1 MEEPM
6 SLPHALLGLLNY
18 RPATGY
24 ELKATFTN
32 SIHFFW
38 DATLPQIYRTLKQM
52 EGSGWLDVTVEHQD
66 GRPSRKVY
74 HVTDTGRKELRR
86 WLNEPFDMPDPRNA
100 MLIKVFFG
108 NQMDPTRFAA
118 HLEELQKRHASL
130 LERYQK
136 EIIPVIE
143 RYAEAT
149 GAFKDARYWNLTLDF
164 GRRHAQMVLDWC
176 KAVLP
181 SLDHPKQVK
190 SGRRQPQKSRSVE
203 QKRGRR

>member
-1 MEEPM
+1 M

-52 EGSGWLDVTVEHQD
+52 EGSGWLNVTVEHQD
-66 GRPSRKVY
+66 GKPSRKVY
-74 HVTDTGRKELRR
+74 CVTDAGRKELRR
-86 WLNEPFDMPDPRNA
+86 WLAEPLETPEPRNA

-108 NQMDPTRFAA
+108 NQMDSTQFAA
-118 HLEELQKRHASL
+118 HLKKLQEYHANLS
-130 LERYQK
+130 ERYEK

-143 RYAEAT
+143 RYAELT
-149 GAFKDARYWNLTLDF
+149 GAYRDARYWNLTLDF
-164 GRRHAQMVLDWC
+164 GRRHAKMVRDWC
-176 KAVLP
+176 QTALS
-181 SLDHPKQVK
+181 SLD
-190 SGRRQPQKSRSVE
+190 QPEQRKPLQK
-203 QKRGRR
+203 KRTPLRKR

>member
-1 MEEPM
+1 M

-52 EGSGWLDVTVEHQD
+52 EESRWLNVTVEHQD
-66 GRPSRKVY
+66 GKPSRKIY
-74 HVTDTGRKELRR
+74 QVTEAGRKELRR
-86 WLNEPFDMPDPRNA
+86 WLGEPLEMPEPRNA

-108 NQMDPTRFAA
+108 NQMDSTQFAA
-118 HLEELQKRHASL
+118 HLKELQKYHADL
-130 LERYQK
+130 QETYDR

-143 RYAEAT
+143 HYAEVT
-149 GAFKDARYWNLTLDF
+149 GAYRDARYWNLTLDF
-164 GRRHAQMVLDWC
+164 GRRHAKMVHDWC
-176 KAVLP
+176 QAALS
-181 SLDHPKQVK
+181 SLDQPEGGKGKRPSPKK
-190 SGRRQPQKSRSVE
+190 SSFLR
-203 QKRGRR
+203 KR

>member
-1 MEEPM
+1 M

-52 EGSGWLDVTVEHQD
+52 ESSGWLNVTVEHQD
-66 GRPSRKVY
+66 GKPSRKVY
-74 HVTDTGRKELRR
+74 HITDGGRKELQR
-86 WLNEPFDMPDPRNA
+86 WLREPLEMPEPRSA

-108 NQMDPTRFAA
+108 NQMDSTQFATQ
-118 HLEELQKRHASL
+118 LEELQKYHANL
-130 LERYQK
+130 LERYEK

-143 RYAEAT
+143 RYAEVT
-149 GAFKDARYWNLTLDF
+149 GAYQDARYWNLTLDF
-164 GRRHAQMVLDWC
+164 GRRRSRMVRDWC
-176 KAVLP
+176 KAALS
-181 SLDHPKQVK
+181 SLDQPKK
-190 SGRRQPQKSRSVE
+190 EKARRLAQK
-203 QKRGRR
+203 KRFL

>member
-1 MEEPM
+1 M

-52 EGSGWLDVTVEHQD
+52 EGSRWLNVTVEHQD
-66 GRPSRKVY
+66 GKPSRKVY
-74 HVTDTGRKELRR
+74 QVTEAGRKELRR
-86 WLNEPFDMPDPRNA
+86 WLGEPLKTPEPRNA

-108 NQMDPTRFAA
+108 NQMDLTQFTA
-118 HLEELQKRHASL
+118 HLKELHDYHANLLKRY
-130 LERYQK
+130 EQ

-143 RYAEAT
+143 RYAEVTRAYR
-149 GAFKDARYWNLTLDF
+149 DARYWNLTLDF
-164 GRRHAQMVLDWC
+164 GRRHAKMVRDWC
-176 KAVLP
+176 QAALS
-181 SLDHPKQVK
+181 SLDQPEREKGKRPSPKK
-190 SGRRQPQKSRSVE
+190 SSFLR
-203 QKRGRR
+203 KR

>member
-1 MEEPM
+1 M

-52 EGSGWLDVTVEHQD
+52 EGSGWLNVTVEHQD
-66 GRPSRKVY
+66 GKPSRKVY
-74 HVTDTGRKELRR
+74 CVTDAGRKELRR
-86 WLNEPFDMPDPRNA
+86 WLAEPLEMPEPRNA

-108 NQMDPTRFAA
+108 NQMESTQLTA
-118 HLEELQKRHASL
+118 HLKELQKHHATL
-130 LERYQK
+130 LERYEK
-136 EIIPVIE
+136 DIIPVIE

-149 GAFKDARYWNLTLDF
+149 GAFQDARYWNLTLDF
-164 GRRHAQMVLDWC
+164 GRRRSRMIRDWC
-176 KAVLP
+176 EAALS
-181 SLDHPKQVK
+181 SLDQPKK
-190 SGRRQPQKSRSVE
+190 GKGKKPLQKKRSF
-203 QKRGRR
+203 

>member
-1 MEEPM
+1 M

-52 EGSGWLDVTVEHQD
+52 EGSGWLNVEVEHQD

-74 HVTDTGRKELRR
+74 HVTDAGRKELRR
-86 WLNEPFDMPDPRNA
+86 WLNEPFEMPEPRNA
-100 MLIKVFFG
+100 VLIKVFFG
-108 NQMDPTRFAA
+108 NLMDPAQFAA
-118 HLEELQKRHASL
+118 HLEELHKHHANL
-130 LERYQK
+130 LERYEK

-149 GAFKDARYWNLTLDF
+149 GAYQDARYWNLTLDF
-164 GRRHAQMVLDWC
+164 GRRHAQMILDWC
-176 KAVLP
+176 KAVLS
-181 SLDHPKQVK
+181 SLDHPEQVK
-190 SGRRQPQKSRSVE
+190 GRRPVQENKSVKR
-203 QKRGRR
+203 KRGKR

>member
-1 MEEPM
+1 M

-38 DATLPQIYRTLKQM
+38 NATLPQIYRTLKQM
-52 EGSGWLDVTVEHQD
+52 EGSRWLSVTVEHQD
-66 GRPSRKVY
+66 GKPSRKVY
-74 HVTDTGRKELRR
+74 QITEAGRKELQR
-86 WLNEPFDMPDPRNA
+86 WLGEPLEMPEPRNA

-108 NQMDPTRFAA
+108 NQMNSTQFTT
-118 HLEELQKRHASL
+118 HLKELQNYHANL
-130 LERYQK
+130 LKSYDQ

-149 GAFKDARYWNLTLDF
+149 GAYRDARYWNLTLDF
-164 GRRHAQMVLDWC
+164 GRRHAKMVRDWC
-176 KAVLP
+176 QATLS
-181 SLDHPKQVK
+181 SLDQPEEGK
-190 SGRRQPQKSRSVE
+190 GRRPLQKKRSLL
-203 QKRGRR
+203 RRR

>member
-1 MEEPM
+1 V

-18 RPATGY
+18 RPTTGY

-52 EGSGWLDVTVEHQD
+52 ERSGWLKVTVEHQD
-66 GRPSRKVY
+66 GKPSRKVY
-74 HVTDTGRKELRR
+74 RVTEEGGKELHR
-86 WLNEPFDMPDPRNA
+86 WLTEPLEMPEPRSA

-108 NQMDPTRFAA
+108 NQMDPAQFAA
-118 HLEELQKRHASL
+118 QFEALQKYHANL
-130 LERYQK
+130 LERYEK

-149 GAFKDARYWNLTLDF
+149 GAYQDARYWNLTLDF
-164 GRRHAQMVLDWC
+164 GRRRSRMIRDWC
-176 KAVLP
+176 EAALS
-181 SLDHPKQVK
+181 SLGQPKK
-190 SGRRQPQKSRSVE
+190 RKGRRSR
-203 QKRGRR
+203 

>member
-1 MEEPM
+1 M

-24 ELKATFTN
+24 ELKATFTS

-52 EGSGWLDVTVEHQD
+52 ERSGWLNVAVEHQD
-66 GRPSRKVY
+66 GKPSRKVY
-74 HVTDTGRKELRR
+74 SVTDGGRKELRR
-86 WLNEPFDMPDPRNA
+86 WLAEPLETPQHRNA

-108 NQMDPTRFAA
+108 SQMDPAQFAA
-118 HLEELQKRHASL
+118 QLKELQEVHARL
-130 LERYQK
+130 LERYEK

-149 GAFKDARYWNLTLDF
+149 GAYRDARYWNLTLDF
-164 GRRHAQMVLDWC
+164 GRRHAKMVRDWC
-176 KAVLP
+176 QAALA
-181 SLDHPKQVK
+181 SLDQLEQGKPL
-190 SGRRQPQKSRSVE
+190 QK
-203 QKRGRR
+203 KRTPFRKR

>member
-1 MEEPM
+1 M

-52 EGSGWLDVTVEHQD
+52 EGSSWLNVTVEHQD
-66 GRPSRKVY
+66 GKPSRKVY
-74 HVTDTGRKELRR
+74 HITDGGRKELQR
-86 WLNEPFDMPDPRNA
+86 WLSEPLEMPEPRSA

-108 NQMDPTRFAA
+108 NQMDSIQFATQ
-118 HLEELQKRHASL
+118 LEELQKYHANL
-130 LERYQK
+130 LERYEK

-143 RYAEAT
+143 RYAEVT
-149 GAFKDARYWNLTLDF
+149 GAYRDAPYWNLTLDF
-164 GRRHAQMVLDWC
+164 GRRRSKMIRDWC
-176 KAVLP
+176 KAAL
-181 SLDHPKQVK
+181 SSSDQPKQRK
-190 SGRRQPQKSRSVE
+190 GRKPLQK
-203 QKRGRR
+203 KRPLERKR

>member
-1 MEEPM
+1 M

-52 EGSGWLDVTVEHQD
+52 EESRWLNVTVEHQD
-66 GRPSRKVY
+66 GKPSRKIY
-74 HVTDTGRKELRR
+74 QVTEAGRKELRR
-86 WLNEPFDMPDPRNA
+86 WLGEPLEMPEPRNA

-108 NQMDPTRFAA
+108 NQMDSTQFAA
-118 HLEELQKRHASL
+118 HLKELQKYHADL
-130 LERYQK
+130 QETYDR

-143 RYAEAT
+143 HYAEVT
-149 GAFKDARYWNLTLDF
+149 GAYRDARYWNLTLDF
-164 GRRHAQMVLDWC
+164 GRRHAKMVHDWC
-176 KAVLP
+176 QAALS
-181 SLDHPKQVK
+181 SLD
-190 SGRRQPQKSRSVE
+190 QPEGGKGKRALQKKGSFLR
-203 QKRGRR
+203 KR

>member
-1 MEEPM
+1 M

-52 EGSGWLDVTVEHQD
+52 EGNRWLNVTVEHQD
-66 GRPSRKVY
+66 GKPSRKVY
-74 HVTDTGRKELRR
+74 QVTEAGRKELRR
-86 WLNEPFDMPDPRNA
+86 WLGEPLETPEPRNA

-108 NQMDPTRFAA
+108 NQMDSAQFTA
-118 HLEELQKRHASL
+118 HLKELQKVYANL
-130 LERYQK
+130 LERYDQ
-136 EIIPVIE
+136 EIPPVIE

-149 GAFKDARYWNLTLDF
+149 GAYRDARYWNLTLDF
-164 GRRHAQMVLDWC
+164 GRRNAKMVRDWC
-176 KAVLP
+176 QAALS
-181 SLDHPKQVK
+181 SLEQPDAEK
-190 SGRRQPQKSRSVE
+190 GRKPLQKKKRSLL
-203 QKRGRR
+203 QKT

>member
-1 MEEPM
+1 M

-52 EGSGWLDVTVEHQD
+52 EGSGWLNVTVEHQD

-74 HVTDTGRKELRR
+74 HVTDMGRKELQR
-86 WLNEPFDMPDPRNA
+86 WLNEPFDMPEPRNA

-108 NQMDPTRFAA
+108 NQMDPTQFAA
-118 HLEELQKRHASL
+118 HLEKLQKHHTNL
-130 LERYQK
+130 LERY
-136 EIIPVIE
+136 ESEAIPIIE

-149 GAFKDARYWNLTLDF
+149 GALKDARYWNLTLDF
-164 GRRHAQMVLDWC
+164 GRRRSQMVLDWC
-176 KAVLP
+176 KAVLC
-181 SLDHPKQVK
+181 SLDRPKQVK
-190 SGRRQPQKSRSVE
+190 GTRPPAKNRSVE
-203 QKRGRR
+203 RKRRKK

>member
-1 MEEPM
+1 M

-24 ELKATFTN
+24 ELKATFTE

-52 EGSGWLDVTVEHQD
+52 GGSGWLNVTVEHQD

-74 HVTDTGRKELRR
+74 HVTDVGRKELQR
-86 WLNEPFDMPDPRNA
+86 WLSEPLETPEPRNA

-108 NQMDPTRFAA
+108 NQMDSTQFATQ
-118 HLEELQKRHASL
+118 LEGLQKYYANL
-130 LERYQK
+130 LERYEK

-143 RYAEAT
+143 RYAEVT
-149 GAFKDARYWNLTLDF
+149 GAFRDARYWNLTLDF
-164 GRRHAQMVLDWC
+164 GRRHAKMVLDWC
-176 KAVLP
+176 KAALS
-181 SLDHPKQVK
+181 SLDQPKQGK
-190 SGRRQPQKSRSVE
+190 GRRPLQKKRSL
-203 QKRGRR
+203 